1 MVNVQRAT
9 EGKWK
14 IMFFS
19 FDYVIKE
26 MVNVAA
32 VQLCNHG
39 VKELIVLRLLV
50 QFILTGL
57 NRT

>member
-1 MVNVQRAT
+1 
-9 EGKWK
+9 
-14 IMFFS
+14 MFFS

-32 VQLCNHG
+32 VQLFNHG
-39 VKELIVLRLLV
+39 VMKLIVLLLLV

>member
-1 MVNVQRAT
+1 
-9 EGKWK
+9 
-14 IMFFS
+14 MFFS
-19 FDYVIKE
+19 FDYVIIE

-32 VQLCNHG
+32 MQLCNHG
-39 VKELIVLRLLV
+39 VMKLIVLRLLV